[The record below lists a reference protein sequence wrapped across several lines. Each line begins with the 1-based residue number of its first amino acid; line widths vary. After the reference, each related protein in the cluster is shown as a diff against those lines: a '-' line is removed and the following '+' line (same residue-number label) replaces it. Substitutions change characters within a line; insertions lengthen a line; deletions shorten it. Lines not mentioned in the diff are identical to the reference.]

1 MRIVFLNP
9 AGAIGG
15 AERALIDIIA
25 SLKKAR
31 PDWQLSLIAAA
42 DGDLVRQARE
52 LGAQASVV
60 VFPGSLAVLGDAGT
74 IDELGGRKRS
84 IALAGRLAMAMP
96 AIAIYRQRLAR
107 AIREAAPDVVHTNG
121 FKMHVLGASA
131 APRSIPMLWH
141 IHDFVRARPMM
152 APLLRAYVGR
162 CSAIVA
168 NSHSVAADIKAALRH
183 TPPIFTVYNAVN
195 LFCFTPKSN
204 QADLDRLA
212 GLPPLSEGGVRVG
225 IVATMARWKGH
236 ETFLRAISLLPT
248 TMPVRAYVIGGP
260 LYETEGSQY
269 KIAELR
275 EMATQMGL
283 EGRVGFTGFV
293 SEVAPVMRALDVVV
307 HASTQP
313 EPFGLVIAEAMAC
326 GRAVI
331 VSAAG
336 GAAEII
342 EDGIDAMAHPPGDA
356 EELARLIAKLATDP
370 AMRQRLGDA
379 AAKASARRFTHER
392 LANDLVPI
400 YQSISPAAA

>member
-1 MRIVFLNP
+1 VKIVFLNP

-25 SLKKAR
+25 SLKKVR
-31 PDWQLSLIAAA
+31 PAWQLSLLAAA
-42 DGDLVRQARE
+42 NGDLVREARE
-52 LGAQASVV
+52 LGAEASVV
-60 VFPGSLAVLGDAGT
+60 AFPGSLAVLGDAGT
-74 IDELGGRKRS
+74 IYEAGGRKRS
-84 IALAGRLAMAMP
+84 IALAGRLAMAVP
-96 AIAIYRQRLAR
+96 AIAIYRRRLAH
-107 AIREAAPDVVHTNG
+107 AIREAAPDVIHTNG

-131 APRSIPMLWH
+131 APRNIPMLWH
-141 IHDFVRARPMM
+141 IHDFVRTRPMM

-168 NSHSVAADIKAALRH
+168 NSHSVAADIKAAIGR

-195 LFCFTPKSN
+195 LSCFTPEGN
-204 QADLDRLA
+204 QADLDQLA
-212 GLPPLSEGGVRVG
+212 GMPPLSEGGVRVG

-236 ETFLRAISLLPT
+236 ETFLHAISLLPAA
-248 TMPVRAYVIGGP
+248 MPIRAYVIGGP

-269 KIAELR
+269 AIAELR
-275 EMATQMGL
+275 EIATRMGL
-283 EGRVGFTGFV
+283 EELVGFTGFV
-293 SEVAPVMRALDVVV
+293 SEVAPVMRALDIVV

-342 EDGIDAMAHPPGDA
+342 EDGIDAMAHPPGDSK
-356 EELARLIAKLATDP
+356 ELARLIAQLVNDP

-379 AAKASARRFTHER
+379 AAKASGRRFTYER
-392 LANDLVPI
+392 LAADLVPI
-400 YQSISPAAA
+400 YQAISQAAE